1 MRHLSIAR
9 PGAALKQKQDY
20 VGVQESRCAGFF
32 LRKKPIEIRALAHT
46 YPAFALLAAC
56 LMTTA
61 LFASA
66 QTAANPIPAN
76 QSAAPAKAASA
87 PKGPQAVAPASTP
100 EALSAELVGKTFYLR
115 GFYQDDKLE
124 FATDGKAVG
133 TPQKGSFA
141 LSAVE
146 IDKVK
151 YTKKTM
157 EIEAHRIGLHFFG
170 ALPYED
176 DSTPFERM
184 KVDPKKTMIIDIDR
198 LVIEPEKK
206 KKKKDEK
213 KDEKDDKKD
222 SKKDDKKDDAEIA
235 AKADPSNDAARKA
248 AIALLATAP
257 DAATMPAGSAASLD
271 GAPPVA
277 PEHDPRVSILQLSK
291 ALNVMLAPTLDDSV
305 IATLPSYWQNYF
317 ATKEGKARAQRV
329 DASALRPGGDVKP
342 PHLLTVLDPASSD
355 YAQKNNIAGMVFL
368 QMVVD
373 AQGRPGEV
381 TIVRPIGFG
390 LDERAVEA
398 VEHAQFRPGTLNGK
412 PVSEVVN
419 LQVTF
424 RIYSDKTRPGATPAR
439 QVPTQVAPKE
449 APKMPPSNAPVLA
462 SAEPTTP
469 GM

>member
-1 MRHLSIAR
+1 MRHLPIAR
-9 PGAALKQKQDY
+9 PGA
-20 VGVQESRCAGFF
+20 
-32 LRKKPIEIRALAHT
+32 
-46 YPAFALLAAC
+46 ALLAAC

-61 LFASA
+61 PFASA

-76 QSAAPAKAASA
+76 QSAAVPKAANA

-133 TPQKGSFA
+133 NPQKGSFA
-141 LSAVE
+141 LSALE

-176 DSTPFERM
+176 DSTPFERI
-184 KVDPKKTMIIDIDR
+184 KVDPKKSMIIDIDR

-206 KKKKDEK
+206 KKK

-257 DAATMPAGSAASLD
+257 DAATMPAGSAAGLD

-291 ALNVMLAPTLDDSV
+291 ALNVMLAPALDDSV
-305 IATLPSYWQNYF
+305 IATLPAYWQNYF

-449 APKMPPSNAPVLA
+449 GPKMPPSNAPVLA
-462 SAEPTTP
+462 SAEPTAP

>member
-1 MRHLSIAR
+1 MRHLPITR
-9 PGAALKQKQDY
+9 PGA
-20 VGVQESRCAGFF
+20 
-32 LRKKPIEIRALAHT
+32 
-46 YPAFALLAAC
+46 ALLAAC

-61 LFASA
+61 PFASA
-66 QTAANPIPAN
+66 QTATNPIPAN

-176 DSTPFERM
+176 DSTPFERI
-184 KVDPKKTMIIDIDR
+184 KVDPKKAMTIDIDR

-222 SKKDDKKDDAEIA
+222 SKKDDKKDDKEIA
-235 AKADPSNDAARKA
+235 ANADPSNDAARKA

-257 DAATMPAGSAASLD
+257 DAATMPAGSAAGLA

-291 ALNVMLAPTLDDSV
+291 ALNVMLAPALDDSV
-305 IATLPSYWQNYF
+305 IATLPEYWQNYF
-317 ATKEGKARAQRV
+317 ATKEGKARALRV

-390 LDERAVEA
+390 LDERAVDA
-398 VEHAQFRPGTLNGK
+398 VKHAQFRPGTLNGK

-424 RIYSDKTRPGATPAR
+424 RIYSDKTRPGAAPAR

-462 SAEPTTP
+462 SAEPTAP

>member
-1 MRHLSIAR
+1 MRHLPIAR
-9 PGAALKQKQDY
+9 PGA
-20 VGVQESRCAGFF
+20 
-32 LRKKPIEIRALAHT
+32 
-46 YPAFALLAAC
+46 ALLAAC

-61 LFASA
+61 PFASSQIPA
-66 QTAANPIPAN
+66 SQTAALAEG
-76 QSAAPAKAASA
+76 AKA

-124 FATDGKAVG
+124 FAADGKAVG
-133 TPQKGSFA
+133 SPQKGSFA
-141 LSAVE
+141 LSGLE

-151 YTKKTM
+151 YNKHSM

-170 ALPYED
+170 ALPYEND
-176 DSTPFERM
+176 ATPFERI
-184 KVDPKKTMIIDIDR
+184 KVDPKKAVTIEIDR

-213 KDEKDDKKD
+213 KGEKKDEK
-222 SKKDDKKDDAEIA
+222 EIA
-235 AKADPSNDAARKA
+235 ANAEPGNDAARTA
-248 AIALLATAP
+248 AIALLASAP
-257 DAATMPAGSAASLD
+257 DAATMPAGTASALA
-271 GAPPVA
+271 GAPPAVA

-291 ALNVMLAPTLDDSV
+291 ALNVMFAPALNDSV
-305 IATLPSYWQNYF
+305 IATLPEYWQNYF
-317 ATKEGKARAQRV
+317 ATKEGKSRAVRL

-390 LDERAVEA
+390 LDELAVDA
-398 VEHAQFRPGTLNGK
+398 VKRAQFRPGTLNGK
-412 PVSEVVN
+412 PVTEVVN

-424 RIYSDKTRPGATPAR
+424 RIYSDRTRPNGAPTR

-462 SAEPTTP
+462 SAEPAAP
-469 GM
+469 GV

>member
-1 MRHLSIAR
+1 MRHLPIAR
-9 PGAALKQKQDY
+9 PGA
-20 VGVQESRCAGFF
+20 
-32 LRKKPIEIRALAHT
+32 
-46 YPAFALLAAC
+46 ALLAAC

-61 LFASA
+61 PFASA

-213 KDEKDDKKD
+213 KDDKDDKKD
-222 SKKDDKKDDAEIA
+222 SKKDDAEIA

-424 RIYSDKTRPGATPAR
+424 RIYSNKTRPGAAPAG

-449 APKMPPSNAPVLA
+449 TPKMPPSNAPVLA
-462 SAEPTTP
+462 SAEPTAP